1 MVADVSLK
9 NQRTNDTTKLH
20 DPLKN
25 GRCYET
31 KHTKKQAKEK
41 KRAEFFKSKDWK
53 MRVILYVIY
62 CIHRSTE
69 YVCPSQ
75 TTLGACIG
83 VNRDT
88 CRNTYLR
95 ELVKAGWLTEWEFRL
110 YLTCIYKLPKGSRQ
124 QIAYYFRGVKRPV
137 GFRLPPWLFGMIMG
151 TMTASQ
157 AYALLKY
164 DLTHESFLRKG
175 IRSKKYIENGVKLRK
190 KLLKCKFGS
199 PDPHITQVL
208 MTKYNLN
215 KQKAEFLARNEVR
228 VISLA
233 MEDVDTYVENFG
245 KTVSNYFGFL
255 LDRCKHHG
263 SELHRKRKL
272 QEEKQSPENLED
284 WLIGYFKAHSK
295 KIIFIGK
302 ESDLDLATNE
312 PRPFMQFLKHKE
324 DFKKSVL
331 KVWQKVNGQWI
342 DKIFNFDRP
351 NLADSI
357 EFHLE
362 SCLKQLKN

>member
-1 MVADVSLK
+1 MIADVSLK
-9 NQRTNDTTKLH
+9 NQRPKYPT
-20 DPLKN
+20 P
-25 GRCYET
+25 GRCYDT
-31 KHTKKQAKEK
+31 KHTKKQAKDK
-41 KRAEFFKSKDWK
+41 KRAEYLKSKDWK
-53 MRVILYVIY
+53 MRAILYIIY

-69 YVCPSQ
+69 SVYISQ
-75 TTLGACIG
+75 TTLGKCIN

-88 CRNTYLR
+88 CRNSYLR
-95 ELVKAGWLTEWEFRL
+95 PLVKDGWMIEWIFRF
-110 YLTCIYKLPKGSRQ
+110 YQTCIYRLPKGNRQ
-124 QIAYYFRGVKRPV
+124 QIAYLFRGVKRPV
-137 GFRLPPWLFGMIMG
+137 GFKLPPWLFGMVMG

-157 AYALLKY
+157 AYFLLKY

-175 IRSKKYIENGVKLRK
+175 IRSKKYIENGAKLQK

-199 PDPHITQVL
+199 PDPNVTQVF

-215 KQKAEFLARNEVR
+215 KQKAEFLARNEIR

-255 LDRCKHHG
+255 LNRCKHHG
-263 SELHRKRKL
+263 SELYRKKKL
-272 QEEKQSPENLED
+272 QQQKESPKNLES
-284 WLIGYFKAHSK
+284 WLMAYFKAHSK
-295 KIIFIGK
+295 KIIFIAK
-302 ESDLDLATNE
+302 QSDLDLATSE
-312 PRPFMQFLKHKE
+312 PRPFVQFLKHKE

-331 KVWQKVNGQWI
+331 KVWQKVRGQWI
-342 DKIFNFDRP
+342 DKVFVFDRQ

-362 SCLKQLKN
+362 KCLKQVNIFKTN

>member
-1 MVADVSLK
+1 MLADVSLK
-9 NQRTNDTTKLH
+9 NQRTNDTTKRD
-20 DPLKN
+20 DPLKD

-41 KRAEFFKSKDWK
+41 KRGEFFKSKDWK

-263 SELHRKRKL
+263 SELYRKRKL
-272 QEEKQSPENLED
+272 QEEKKSPENIED
-284 WLIGYFKAHSK
+284 WLMGYFKAHSN

-302 ESDLDLATNE
+302 ESDLDLSTNE
-312 PRPFMQFLKHKE
+312 PRPFIQFLKYKG

-331 KVWQKVNGQWI
+331 KVWQKVRGQWI
-342 DKIFNFDRP
+342 DKVFEFDRP

-362 SCLKQLKN
+362 SCLKQLKY